1 MRLSHAVATSPPMD
15 IRGAW
20 RALGRNETVRLSL
33 FLFGCLL
40 ILAAP
45 LVGFLPGPGGGIVAA
60 AGLSLALKNS
70 AWAKRRYVYFKKRW
84 PKWGHWSDWGL
95 RRASARR
102 RRALAKQAQGIDS
115 D

>member
-1 MRLSHAVATSPPMD
+1 MRLSHGVATSPPMD
-15 IRGAW
+15 IAGTW
-20 RALGRNETVRLSL
+20 RALGRNETVRTSL
-33 FLFGCLL
+33 FLLGCVL

-45 LVGFLPGPGGGIVAA
+45 LVGFLPGPGGVIVAA

-70 AWAKRRYVYFKKRW
+70 AWAKRRYVHFKKRW
-84 PKWGHWSDWGL
+84 PKWGHWFDWGL

-102 RRALAKQAQGIDS
+102 RALAKQAQRIDS